1 MTENSF
7 DKKAVKR
14 FYILFNLFTEG
25 ISFFVV
31 VPVVL
36 FYVWSN
42 IQLTPEQLAL
52 FNRVWPPFFVFG
64 IVFVLVNNLIVLAP
78 VLRYFK
84 KASRGLDVPEEEYD
98 RARKRFFRLPMIHAV
113 GALFRWLLLLSLP
126 VLVFNILADLTVP
139 QAVNMWLGPPL
150 CSMLGVMSY
159 FTITE
164 LYVQSVINRGVFAGK
179 SGADHSSRLSLVRRL
194 TVLSVSAVLLP
205 VFLLF
210 LFIYITMETNNIGTT
225 LLYVRVGIIIGISIL
240 FGLFTPILLNLAIR
254 DRMNTVT
261 DFLKRIGGGN
271 LDAAPRE
278 LVSHDEFSD
287 VIAEVDD
294 MRKRLGTARD
304 LLIDMNVNL
313 EKKVAERTEE
323 LEAAMSELEA
333 MNDNLMRVNRELE
346 DTERIRKKDMAL
358 AASIQSDFL
367 PKEPP
372 SCRSYDIAFAYNP
385 WSEVSGDFFDFYGS
399 DGELKGAGIF
409 DVSGHGLSSGL
420 LTLLSKSIISRHF
433 YFQKDRPL
441 SVIIESINNEMIGEF
456 GQIDNFITGILLRF
470 MDDRVEYVNCAHPD
484 IVFRSGVSGRV
495 GMIMAKSGVEN
506 KSSFIGVAGVSQTFP
521 SLSLKLGPGDCLLL
535 YTDCMIETAGVSG
548 ETFGESGIMEALRT
562 APKGSARDILD
573 HILRAFGDHR
583 GGAPLKDDLTVI
595 IIQRK

>member
-1 MTENSF
+1 MGDGLDT
-7 DKKAVKR
+7 KAMKR
-14 FYILFNLFTEG
+14 FYILFNLYTEG

-42 IQLTPEQLAL
+42 IQLTQEQLDL

-78 VLRYFK
+78 ILRYFK
-84 KASRGLDVPEEEYD
+84 KASRGLDVTDEEYD
-98 RARKRFFRLPMIHAV
+98 RARKRFFRLPMIHAI

-126 VLVFNILADLTVP
+126 VFVFNILADLTVP

-150 CSMLGVMSY
+150 CSMLGIMSY

-164 LYVQSVINRGVFAGK
+164 LYVQSIVNRGVFARK
-179 SGADHSSRLSLVRRL
+179 NGADYSSRLSLVRRL

-210 LFIYITMETNNIGTT
+210 LFIYITMETNNIGTAI
-225 LLYVRVGIIIGISIL
+225 LYMRVGIIIGISIL
-240 FGLFTPILLNLAIR
+240 FGLFTPILLNRAIR
-254 DRMNTVT
+254 ERMNAVV
-261 DFLKRIGGGN
+261 DFLKLIGGGD

-287 VIAEVDD
+287 VIAEVND
-294 MRKRLGTARD
+294 MRKRLGVARD

-323 LEAAMSELEA
+323 LEAAMSEMEA
-333 MNDNLMRVNRELE
+333 MNDNLVRVNRELE
-346 DTERIRKKDMAL
+346 ETERIRKKDMAL
-358 AASIQSDFL
+358 AATIQSDFL
-367 PKEPP
+367 PRNPP
-372 SCRSYDIAFAYNP
+372 SCRSYDIAFAYTP
-385 WSEVSGDFFDFYGS
+385 WSEVSGDFFDFYES
-399 DGELKGAGIF
+399 DGELRGAGIF

-420 LTLLSKSIISRHF
+420 LTLLAKSIIARHF
-433 YFQKDRPL
+433 YLQKEQPL
-441 SVIIESINNEMIGEF
+441 SVIVESINKEMINEL

-495 GMIMAKSGVEN
+495 GMIMAKSGVEK
-506 KSSFIGVAGVSQTFP
+506 KSSFIGVAGVNTSFP

-535 YTDCMIETAGVSG
+535 YTDCMLETAGGG
-548 ETFGESGIMEALRT
+548 EAFGESGIMDALRT
-562 APKGSARDILD
+562 APDGPARGIMD
-573 HILRAFGDHR
+573 HILTVFSDHHR
-583 GGAPLKDDLTVI
+583 GAPLKDDLTAI
-595 IIQRK
+595 IIKRK